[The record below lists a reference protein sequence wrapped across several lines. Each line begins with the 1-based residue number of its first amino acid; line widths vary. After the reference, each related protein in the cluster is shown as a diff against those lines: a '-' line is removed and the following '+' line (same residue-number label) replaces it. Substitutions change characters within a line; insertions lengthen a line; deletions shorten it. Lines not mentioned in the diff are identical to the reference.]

1 MTDLDLRDLDAFVAV
16 ARTRNFHHAAREQ
29 CVSASSRSRRL
40 RDMEERLG
48 VRLMHRTTCSVGLT
62 EAGELLLARVGPAIT
77 DIGGARAGSGAG
89 PVRCAVGAIAD
100 QCAAAGDRSGAG
112 ADGCAVPENRSE
124 DRSGNRCRELVG

>member
-1 MTDLDLRDLDAFVAV
+1 MTELDLRDLDAFVAV

-29 CVSASSRSRRL
+29 CVSASSLGQRL
-40 RDMEERLG
+40 RDMAERLG

-89 PVRCAVGAIAD
+89 ACAM
-100 QCAAAGDRSGAG
+100 CRRGDCGSMRRRRRSIW
-112 ADGCAVPENRSE
+112 CWRRWLRRS
-124 DRSGNRCRELVG
+124 

>member
-16 ARTRNFHHAAREQ
+16 ARTRNFRGAAREQ

-40 RDMEERLG
+40 RNMEERLG
-48 VRLMHRTTCSVGLT
+48 VRLMHRTTCA